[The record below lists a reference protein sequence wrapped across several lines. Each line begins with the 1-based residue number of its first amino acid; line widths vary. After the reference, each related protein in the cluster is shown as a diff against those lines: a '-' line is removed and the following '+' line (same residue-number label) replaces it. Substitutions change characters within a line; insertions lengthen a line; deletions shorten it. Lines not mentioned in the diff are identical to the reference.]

1 MVLGIEWQPAFQ
13 PPFIHEGKGSPISA
27 PTFSNKPTLVHLKWR
42 WRIHEYFSCS
52 YFVEVQQPTIRLRFQ
67 MVSCFTSPYHFAFL
81 LYFWTTELFNYVLF
95 KKSLWDLNVMYWEQ
109 KLYTKAG
116 MYWVI

>member
-1 MVLGIEWQPAFQ
+1 
-13 PPFIHEGKGSPISA
+13 
-27 PTFSNKPTLVHLKWR
+27 
-42 WRIHEYFSCS
+42 
-52 YFVEVQQPTIRLRFQ
+52 
-67 MVSCFTSPYHFAFL
+67 MVSCFTSPYHFALL

-95 KKSLWDLNVMYWEQ
+95 KKSLWDLSVMYWEQ